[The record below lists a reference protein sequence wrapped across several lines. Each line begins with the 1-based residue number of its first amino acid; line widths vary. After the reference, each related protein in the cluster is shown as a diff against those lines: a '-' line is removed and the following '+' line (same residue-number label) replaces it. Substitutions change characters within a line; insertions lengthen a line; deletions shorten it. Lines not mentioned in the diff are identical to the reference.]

1 LVSVTFAAAATV
13 RAHDEVM
20 AEMTPTIDVNYER
33 RGTGSPL
40 VLVHGIGH
48 RWQAWNPVL
57 DRLAEQHD
65 VIAIDLPGFGR
76 SAPMPDGLAHDL
88 PATMT
93 VLGQIFDQLG
103 LKSPHI
109 AGNSL
114 GGLIAVE
121 AAARGLVAS
130 STALSPAGFWLDGK
144 DRVRALGTLKLLR
157 TGAVAPRPLG
167 RALTG
172 NRLLRKASL
181 GVLYAHPE
189 RIDVR
194 SARGDLAALRSAPG
208 FNPTLRTGRT
218 FSWTGP
224 EPTVPLTI
232 AWAELD
238 RILPLH
244 QAARAREL
252 LPNAHHV
259 TLAGCG
265 HVPMID
271 DPELVARTILD
282 TCARADTAEPAA

>member
-1 LVSVTFAAAATV
+1 MI
-13 RAHDEVM
+13 E
-20 AEMTPTIDVNYER
+20 VNYER

-48 RWQAWNPVL
+48 RWQAWTPVL

-76 SAPMPDGLAHDL
+76 SAPMPAGREHDL
-88 PATMT
+88 PSTMA
-93 VLGQIFDQLG
+93 VLGEVFDQLG
-103 LKSPHI
+103 VQSPHI

-121 AAARGLVAS
+121 AAAQGLVAS
-130 STALSPAGFWLDGK
+130 ATALSPAGFWVDNK
-144 DRVRALGTLKLLR
+144 DRFRALATLKLLR
-157 TGAVAPRPLG
+157 TGAVAPRPFG

-172 NRLLRKASL
+172 SPLLRKASL

-189 RIDVR
+189 RVDVR
-194 SARGDLAALRSAPG
+194 SARGDMAALRSAPA

-232 AWAELD
+232 AWAERD
-238 RILPLH
+238 KVLPLR
-244 QAARAREL
+244 QAARAKEL

-259 TLAGCG
+259 TLPGCG

-271 DPELVARTILD
+271 EPELVARTILD
-282 TCARADTAEPAA
+282 TCARAASAEPAA

>member
-1 LVSVTFAAAATV
+1 ML
-13 RAHDEVM
+13 
-20 AEMTPTIDVNYER
+20 DVNYDR

-57 DRLAEQHD
+57 DLLAARHE

-76 SAPMPDGLAHDL
+76 SAPMPADREHDL
-88 PATMT
+88 PSTMA
-93 VLGQIFDQLG
+93 VLSEIFDQLG
-103 LKSPHI
+103 LKTPHI

-121 AAARGLVAS
+121 AAAQGLVAS
-130 STALSPAGFWLDGK
+130 ATALSPAGFWVDAK
-144 DRVRALGTLKLLR
+144 DRVRALATLKLLR
-157 TGAVAPRPLG
+157 TGAVAPRPFG

-172 NRLLRKASL
+172 NALLRKVSL
-181 GVLYAHPE
+181 GLLYAHPE
-189 RIDVR
+189 RIDAR
-194 SARGDLAALRSAPG
+194 SARGDLAALRSAPA
-208 FNPTLRTGRT
+208 FNATLRTGRT

-224 EPTVPLTI
+224 EPTVPLTV

-238 RILPLH
+238 KILPPR
-244 QAARAREL
+244 QASRAKAL

-259 TLAGCG
+259 TLPGCG

-271 DPELVARTILD
+271 DPALVAGAILD
-282 TCARADTAEPAA
+282 TCARADSAEPAA